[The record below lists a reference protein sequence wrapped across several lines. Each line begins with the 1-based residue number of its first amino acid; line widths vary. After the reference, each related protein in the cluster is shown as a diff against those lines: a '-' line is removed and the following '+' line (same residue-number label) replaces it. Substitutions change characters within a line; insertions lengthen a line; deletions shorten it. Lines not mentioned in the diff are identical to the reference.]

1 MLADLLLLLSQ
12 HPLLLGLT
20 LFFATFIVEDVATI
34 AAGILVAQTGADPV
48 AALIGVIL
56 GTAIGDL
63 ALYALGRWGGETRMG
78 RKLRARADV
87 KRAEGWIAGRVLT
100 LVFAARFAPG
110 LRLPV
115 YTASGLVAAPFVP
128 VAAIIALTTPF
139 WSGGLFAVAHFAGE
153 AGAQQFLIFALPA
166 GLLIGCS
173 ALLFGRSRPTR
184 SSANT

>member
-1 MLADLLLLLSQ
+1 MLADLLLLISQ
-12 HPLLLGLT
+12 YPLLLGLT

-48 AALIGVIL
+48 AALTGVIL

-63 ALYALGRWGGETRMG
+63 ALYALGRWGGETRIG
-78 RKLRARADV
+78 RKLRVRADV

-110 LRLPV
+110 FRLPV
-115 YTASGLVAAPFVP
+115 YTASGLVAAPFIP

-139 WSGGLFAVAHFAGE
+139 WTGGLFAVAHFAGE
-153 AGAQQFLIFALPA
+153 AGAQQFLMIALPA
-166 GLLIGCS
+166 GLLISCG
-173 ALLFGRSRPTR
+173 ALLFGQSRRTR
-184 SSANT
+184 SLAST